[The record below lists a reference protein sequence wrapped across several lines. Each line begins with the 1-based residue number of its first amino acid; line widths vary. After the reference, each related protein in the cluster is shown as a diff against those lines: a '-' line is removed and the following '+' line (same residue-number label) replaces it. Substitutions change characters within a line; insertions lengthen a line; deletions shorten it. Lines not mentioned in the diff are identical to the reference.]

1 VKILTTT
8 DEISGKIQSI
18 IQDVTGHLFLISP
31 YIQLEKKS
39 KNEQWDKVKKSIHFA
54 LKKGNVTITFIAREP
69 KLINSLSVVEGLKEF
84 LGSNCKVILVK
95 NLHSKV
101 YYNGKEALITSL
113 NLYMHS
119 AYNNYEIGVSIDQN
133 DKNEIEKIDNYIQFL
148 ISEGNLVQSE
158 EVISKIL
165 EEKGKSEQKREDFES
180 VEFKV
185 VAKGTKWYKVET
197 IEGFG
202 NDIAID
208 SVQELLV
215 GENYKA
221 KATKEFIRHKYGF
234 RVVFRDTHDISQL

>member
-8 DEISGKIQSI
+8 DEISGVIQSI
-18 IQDVTGHLFLISP
+18 IQDVTDELFLISP

-39 KNEQWDKVKKSIHFA
+39 KNEQWEKVKQSLRFA
-54 LKKGNVTITFIAREP
+54 LKKDNVTITFMAREP
-69 KLINSLSVVEGLKEF
+69 DRKNSIDVMEILEEF
-84 LGSNCKVILVK
+84 LGNNCKVILVK
-95 NLHSKV
+95 DLHSKV

-119 AYNNYEIGVSIDQN
+119 AFNNYEIGVSFDQS
-133 DKNEIEKIDNYIQFL
+133 DTKEIEKIENYIQFL
-148 ISEGNLVQSE
+148 ISEGNLFQSE
-158 EVISKIL
+158 EVISNIL

-197 IEGFG
+197 IEGYG

-215 GENYKA
+215 GEKYKA

-234 RVVFRDTHDISQL
+234 RVIYRDAHDISQL